1 MLRSACGIPEL
12 ISDKINPEIE
22 KHSVVGKHFYI
33 QGSYLPLE
41 SYFGTVIT
49 PERRRK
55 EMNEPDKKYC
65 ILCGQPL
72 SERELELCREQAKRF
87 DNQLLC
93 MTHQRRFCGCP
104 GVRNQPLP

>member
-1 MLRSACGIPEL
+1 
-12 ISDKINPEIE
+12 
-22 KHSVVGKHFYI
+22 
-33 QGSYLPLE
+33 
-41 SYFGTVIT
+41 
-49 PERRRK
+49 
-55 EMNEPDKKYC
+55 MNEHDKKYC